1 MSEQKFIEFDKQVK
15 ATTSDNRKTGVSFIC
30 FEDQLMNFSSNL
42 RFSTSTSN
50 CRNLQQAIGMG
61 DYGGVLD
68 PERIINGITKI
79 KEYITFQSLLD
90 ADCLDAIIQKKFGF
104 DNGVILLNK
113 FEEISMAA
121 IVAKTHIRIMNGQFI
136 GKI

>member
-1 MSEQKFIEFDKQVK
+1 MYEQRFIEFDKQVK
-15 ATTSDNRKTGVSFIC
+15 ANTSDNRKMGVSFIC

-68 PERIINGITKI
+68 PERIINGIIKI
-79 KEYITFQSLLD
+79 KSNSPGRT
-90 ADCLDAIIQKKFGF
+90 
-104 DNGVILLNK
+104 
-113 FEEISMAA
+113 
-121 IVAKTHIRIMNGQFI
+121 
-136 GKI
+136 